1 MNIIINI
8 GNDVTYKHA
17 TFYYKIL
24 CIVDYTKIK
33 IKPDKIYRFEN
44 IHTQIS
50 TFFIF
55 FM

>member
-24 CIVDYTKIK
+24 CIVDYTKNK
-33 IKPDKIYRFEN
+33 KPNKSDTFEN
-44 IHTQIS
+44 IHTRIF